1 MIAHTFV
8 RHHLTCLKVHPG
20 APGCSD
26 LVDVVAQL
34 VAAVFAAAEAQALV
48 KGFFRATAVSQALL
62 ILIHQRVDE
71 QVHRTLVRTFH
82 QLVHVC

>member
-1 MIAHTFV
+1 MHTFV
-8 RHHLTCLKVHPG
+8 GHHFTCLQVHPA

-34 VAAVFAAAEAQALV
+34 VAAVLAAAEAQALV
-48 KGFFRATAVSQALL
+48 KGFFGAAAVSQALL

-71 QVHRTLVRTFH
+71 QMHRALMRTFH
-82 QLVHVC
+82 QLVHIC